1 MTNFV
6 LVCFYWLYYV
16 LQFPCDP
23 NLCFTNPNCCYLG
36 ASIFGGNLVRET
48 DLNPWGCLSG
58 CLIFRPSLRP
68 WALATWLL
76 IKKTCMVMCFFFNF
90 LFYQL
95 IPLSLYQF
103 QLLSQ
108 MISIS
113 VLLNYFLDIL
123 LSWLEG
129 YLNINGR
136 LSTTMYNFTRVQQS

>member
-16 LQFPCDP
+16 LHFPWDP

-36 ASIFGGNLVRET
+36 ACIFGENLVRET
-48 DLNPWGCLSG
+48 DLNPWGCLGG
-58 CLIFRPSLRP
+58 CWIFRPNLSP

-76 IKKTCMVMCFFFNF
+76 IKKNVYGISEAMLFFKNKICFFFNF

-108 MISIS
+108 VISIS

-129 YLNINGR
+129 
-136 LSTTMYNFTRVQQS
+136 